1 MLSLKLGETFVNTK
15 NADIPVVLRNPLF
28 ITDEGKIPGSF
39 IFNFSLP
46 LTEELKR
53 ELSFAHRPAR
63 KGKPTWQH
71 PFLLRFGLL
80 KFAGTANITELN
92 NNEVEVSMPVDVGSL
107 SAAFGNTRLRDLDI
121 DETVPWDPKLTFA
134 DVSYMYEYAHEQ
146 QGSFVHDVWIT
157 PNFVRIDTLQGWD
170 TEAHS
175 FTAPAA
181 GNYTITLVVNSAYG
195 YVTYLG
201 SQTPLLGHRSFR
213 IYKNGSVLVYTN
225 IDEINNP
232 QEINNSYLHTDTYSL
247 AEGDVLTFSIYASGR
262 QAGPLLN
269 TLYLTVNPG
278 TAITVEIG
286 TTPFIEI
293 PQQTFPDVDF
303 AVFPY
308 HNPEGMGNLPD
319 SLFKIDIND
328 TKDYLSRFAPVV
340 NYYRGGVYPWV
351 VHGPVNGIYYSLLNL
366 FSPSP
371 YLAFIIK
378 EIFNHAGYNV
388 VNNVFNE
395 ADLKTITCL
404 TPDIINNYFP
414 AGSAPLL
421 KTFLPD
427 AEIRDFLRNICT
439 TLGIVFK
446 VNNLLRTITFAHID
460 DIINDTGSIEFSNNI
475 ANLPRLHAEDFEGY
489 ILRTNPPECNYIGSF
504 YKSLDGLTIK
514 GEVNIW
520 YNLPETGNEVNDAY
534 FVRRWRVWYVWNYD
548 PESGVYDWIFHSVDY
563 TKEVSNYDPQEEDK
577 ALKLDLPLAAPSDF
591 VYDPKNKV
599 FGDPTIGSDNRKWF
613 IPAFH
618 HAGNFENLPPAY
630 RSESGFALV
639 HYRGLQP
646 DGNAA
651 NYPMASNDVYDY
663 NNDKIS
669 DANLGLRPDGQ
680 YGLYEKRW
688 KNFIQWRLSSPGEY
702 TIEKHLTPL
711 EISNL
716 DWFKWHKILG
726 VDYMIKEIRFN
737 IRNDHITVA
746 EIVAYRR

>member
-1 MLSLKLGETFVNTK
+1 MLSLRLGSTLVNTK
-15 NADIPVVLRNPLF
+15 SADIPVVLRNPLF
-28 ITDEGKIPGSF
+28 VTDEGKIPGSF
-39 IFNFSLP
+39 IFNFSVP

-71 PFLLRFGLL
+71 PFLLRFGIL

-121 DETVPWDPKLTFA
+121 DETVPWDPKITFA
-134 DVSYMYEYAHEQ
+134 SYSQLFEYSDNNVNPRDFVIIPDVLTID
-146 QGSFVHDVWIT
+146 SFSAFDVTSGEWTCPADGIYYLNVVLNWAFKKRTVGDDQVDAGKNPKFIVEKNGMATLYFTDIT
-157 PNFVRIDTLQGWD
+157 SNNFVFNG
-170 TEAHS
+170 
-175 FTAPAA
+175 P
-181 GNYTITLVVNSAYG
+181 
-195 YVTYLG
+195 LG
-201 SQTPLLGHRSFR
+201 LL
-213 IYKNGSVLVYTN
+213 
-225 IDEINNP
+225 
-232 QEINNSYLHTDTYSL
+232 
-247 AEGDVLTFSIYASGR
+247 EGDVIRFIFNVEPVFFWPVYWLQFHFD
-262 QAGPLLN
+262 
-269 TLYLTVNPG
+269 PG
-278 TAITVEIG
+278 CNIFIDDG
-286 TTPFIEI
+286 TTPFAEI
-293 PQQTFPDVDF
+293 PQQTWPDVNF
-303 AVFPY
+303 SVYPY
-308 HNPEGMGNLPD
+308 HNPEAMGNLPD

-328 TKDYLSRFAPVV
+328 TKDQLSRFAPVV
-340 NYYRGGVYPWV
+340 NYYRDGVFPWV

-378 EIFNHAGYNV
+378 EIFNHTGYHII
-388 VNNVFNE
+388 NNVFNQ
-395 ADLKTITCL
+395 ADLKTIACI

-414 AGSAPLL
+414 AGNAPLL

-427 AEIRDFLRNICT
+427 AEIRDFLRNICS

-475 ANLPRLHAEDFEGY
+475 VSVPRLSAEDFEGY
-489 ILRTNPPECNYIGSF
+489 IMRTTPPKCNYIGSF
-504 YKSLDGLTIK
+504 QKSLDGITIK
-514 GEVNIW
+514 GEVSLWN
-520 YNLPETGNEVNDAY
+520 NLPSTGNEVNDAF
-534 FVRRWRVWYVWNYD
+534 FVRRWRAWFIWNYD
-548 PESGVYDWIFHSVDY
+548 PDFGVYNWIFHSIDY
-563 TKEVSNYDPQEEDK
+563 SKEVSSFDPEEEDK
-577 ALKLDLPLAAPSDF
+577 ALKLELPLAAPAAF
-591 VYDPKNKV
+591 VYHPEYPNT
-599 FGDPTIGSDNRKWF
+599 DPTIGGNSRGWH
-613 IPAFH
+613 IPAYH
-618 HAGNFENLPPAY
+618 HAGNFEILPEAY
-630 RSESGFALV
+630 RSEPGFALV
-639 HYRGLQP
+639 HYRGLQT
-646 DGNAA
+646 DSNAA
-651 NYPMASNDVYDY
+651 NYPMASNDVNDY

-726 VDYMIKEIRFN
+726 VDYLFKEIRFS

-746 EIVAYRR
+746 EIIAYRR